1 MTPLSEARREAE
13 EALAHHA
20 MCPGGGKWREC
31 SSSLASALRSL
42 LAALPVEPSPA
53 PVLSP
58 EVREAAEE
66 ARGALCMFDQ
76 PCTSLPHEIYQD
88 QAIEALRD
96 ILAALDADRGLE
108 EAEDALRTVA
118 HLCGSEPAYYTREAK
133 AVARR
138 YFARREEK
146 EVPRG

>member
-1 MTPLSEARREAE
+1 MGSDSAFGEPNYAAPAAPLEKA
-13 EALAHHA
+13 
-20 MCPGGGKWREC
+20 
-31 SSSLASALRSL
+31 
-42 LAALPVEPSPA
+42 V
-53 PVLSP
+53 
-58 EVREAAEE
+58 EE
-66 ARGALCMFDQ
+66 ARGALRMFDM

-138 YFARREEK
+138 YFARREGEK
-146 EVPRG
+146 GETNGR